1 VQNGADTRTL
11 AYYASFV
18 SGLFPRPG
26 KPEHEYVAKKLSG
39 LQETF
44 GKETSHGDRPLFLR

>member
-1 VQNGADTRTL
+1 MQNGADTRTL